1 MRLSR
6 GAALAATIAL
16 LTAPGAHALDF
27 SHVTCGS
34 FLASGERNM
43 AALIMFLRGYHAG
56 RTGTIAYSSADRY
69 GAKLGSYCRQHPAAN
84 LIQSSEKILNDLDR
98 GL

>member
-1 MRLSR
+1 MRLHR
-6 GAALAATIAL
+6 RAALAAAFVCIA
-16 LTAPGAHALDF
+16 APSAYSLDF
-27 SHVTCGS
+27 SHVTCRG

-56 RTGTIAYSSADRY
+56 RTGSIPYNSADRY
-69 GAKLGSYCRQHPAAN
+69 GARLGAYCRQHPHAN
-84 LIQSSEKILNDLDR
+84 LIQSSEKILSDLDR